1 MKLSQLAGLWSKDR
15 GFIQFLNEESAF
27 RSESSPFGLASGD
40 RDPADLIVP
49 NARFLPAGTW
59 TPTRQLLRSSIAN
72 FVTRTWLGLQKPV
85 GLSKP
90 SAQRSRSCHVLL

>member
-40 RDPADLIVP
+40 RDPADLIR
-49 NARFLPAGTW
+49 AKCSISSR
-59 TPTRQLLRSSIAN
+59 RDLLSLI
-72 FVTRTWLGLQKPV
+72 
-85 GLSKP
+85 
-90 SAQRSRSCHVLL
+90 HI